1 MWKPLAPVASLRVE
15 GKAGEGPKVSPSK
28 VIQIDPQPLPSARP
42 HSKLVSPAAAAVSS
56 SLACMDH
63 DYCLPNKGTSSWEQ
77 GKRWNVKQQSSIV
90 IQTIKD
96 HAPSQTT
103 RCSVAPTNTV
113 LPTKPQ
119 DAPQTERPGQ
129 KTTNH
134 GPDGGS
140 ILETPAASPSQLEA
154 ESTYKIRS
162 PRSRHLERSYRRPA
176 ASRTPSPRYSR
187 KERTRGRSEKRSRYS
202 SSPMSSSSDS
212 CSSRSRSRS
221 CSPAKKRFVPLK
233 SICLLKP
240 HFKKIINYK
249 FISCFLSLG
258 TTTLTV
264 VLDPRPAPPLGL
276 LAPCLPL
283 LPGGGDTPIHPLVLA
298 PGVAP
303 GPGLGPLRNKRS
315 GIEAEDCTGTVDETR
330 VCMNGIRYMKLLF
343 VLGVLKK

>member
-42 HSKLVSPAAAAVSS
+42 HSKLASPAAAAVSS

-63 DYCLPNKGTSSWEQ
+63 DYCLPNKQGTSSWEQ

-103 RCSVAPTNTV
+103 QCSVAPTNTV

-212 CSSRSRSRS
+212 CSSRSLSRS

-233 SICLLKP
+233 SISLLKP
-240 HFKKIINYK
+240 HFKKIINL
-249 FISCFLSLG
+249 FLAFYL
-258 TTTLTV
+258 
-264 VLDPRPAPPLGL
+264 
-276 LAPCLPL
+276 
-283 LPGGGDTPIHPLVLA
+283 
-298 PGVAP
+298 
-303 GPGLGPLRNKRS
+303 
-315 GIEAEDCTGTVDETR
+315 
-330 VCMNGIRYMKLLF
+330 
-343 VLGVLKK
+343 